1 MDVQAVGVAIAGV
14 ITAVGAVVTGVMT
27 GKSGRRKDES
37 EARTSLENF
46 RLQREAAEEQAS
58 RTRIE
63 AIAADAADAR
73 RRLREAEDEFEKDMR
88 ESRNYAQRGWDLAR
102 YHFGM
107 LASVAHLLNNIL
119 TIEGLGGTPDAL
131 LNTVQNARRRMETM
145 TLPVSLESPLENVI
159 GRKDQDR
166 K

>member
-1 MDVQAVGVAIAGV
+1 MDVQAVGVALAGV
-14 ITAVGAVVTGVMT
+14 ITAIGAVVTGVMT

-37 EARTSLENF
+37 EARTNLESF
-46 RLQREAAEEQAS
+46 RLQREAAEELAS
-58 RTRIE
+58 KSRIE
-63 AIAADAADAR
+63 AIAADATDAR
-73 RRLREAEDEFEKDMR
+73 RRLREAEDTFEQDIR
-88 ESRNYAQRGWDLAR
+88 EARTYAQRGWDLAR

-119 TIEGLGGTPDAL
+119 TIESLGGTPEAL
-131 LNTVQNARRRMETM
+131 TSTVQNARRRMETM